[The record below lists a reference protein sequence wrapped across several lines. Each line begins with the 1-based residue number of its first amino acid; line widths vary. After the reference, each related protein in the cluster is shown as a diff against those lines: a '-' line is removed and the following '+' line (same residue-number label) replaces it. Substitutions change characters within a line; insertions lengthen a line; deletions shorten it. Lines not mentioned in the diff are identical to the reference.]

1 MSITA
6 NITIFFYFQELSL
19 FYRSFLSRYKFT
31 IRRNNKK
38 MSNTILIPMST
49 SCGGCV
55 YATTA
60 IFYIAINQ

>member
-38 MSNTILIPMST
+38 MKMTIECPLD
-49 SCGGCV
+49 
-55 YATTA
+55 
-60 IFYIAINQ
+60 YIRFDSYYIDE